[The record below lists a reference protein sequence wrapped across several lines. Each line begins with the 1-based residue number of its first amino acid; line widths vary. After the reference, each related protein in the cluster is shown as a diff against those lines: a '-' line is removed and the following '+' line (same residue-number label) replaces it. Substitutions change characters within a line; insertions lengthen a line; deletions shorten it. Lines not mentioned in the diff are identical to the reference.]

1 MRGGF
6 EAGINA
12 AMSDLSFGLVGG
24 EEGDGEPVA
33 RSGKGAAVSAMRS
46 LLKHGSRAHQRS
58 IGFAIRR
65 ARTKFD
71 VGLLDGRV
79 NRQIVDPQTSVLI
92 SKLRPDFVGFNPRNK
107 VFVIAE
113 AVVSQTPEAATK
125 KLNDMKLVIE
135 AATSRRFIVK
145 RILVTPEKITDW

>member
-1 MRGGF
+1 
-6 EAGINA
+6 
-12 AMSDLSFGLVGG
+12 
-24 EEGDGEPVA
+24 
-33 RSGKGAAVSAMRS
+33 
-46 LLKHGSRAHQRS
+46 
-58 IGFAIRR
+58 
-65 ARTKFD
+65 

-125 KLNDMKLVIE
+125 KLTDMKLVIE